1 MCHCI
6 GSDFMTFSILA
17 SLHYVIFRGDFV
29 AAFCY
34 FITISKRRMLMAYGK
49 STKKLSAYSGKSTK
63 MTTKKKP
70 KKGKK
75 K

>member
-1 MCHCI
+1 
-6 GSDFMTFSILA
+6 
-17 SLHYVIFRGDFV
+17 
-29 AAFCY
+29 
-34 FITISKRRMLMAYGK
+34 MAYGK